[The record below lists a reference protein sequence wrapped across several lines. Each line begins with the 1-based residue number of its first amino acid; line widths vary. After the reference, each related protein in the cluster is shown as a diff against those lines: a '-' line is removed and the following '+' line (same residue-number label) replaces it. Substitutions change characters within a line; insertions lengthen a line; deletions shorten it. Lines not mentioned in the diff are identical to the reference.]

1 MCLHKNLDTA
11 FYYSDFI
18 NIISYLYAIYYL
30 LYSGDSNLS
39 LYYKIFNKYLQNH
52 IICEILI
59 LKNKRTLRRMFFHF
73 LTRVLK
79 DGRRTHHLR
88 YSIKECVESLFY
100 FNKTLLFLCYNK
112 YVGLSKTF
120 HLFHTFLKFFK
131 FSSWQVSV
139 YSL

>member
-1 MCLHKNLDTA
+1 MSPLTKFFSLELLHTPGIITPSYDLLSFYLLKTWFI

-30 LYSGDSNLS
+30 LYSGDSNIS

-59 LKNKRTLRRMFFHF
+59 LKNKRTLRRMFFYF
-73 LTRVLK
+73 LIRVLK
-79 DGRRTHHLR
+79 DKRRTHHLR

-100 FNKTLLFLCYNK
+100 FNKT
-112 YVGLSKTF
+112 
-120 HLFHTFLKFFK
+120 
-131 FSSWQVSV
+131 SSIFM
-139 YSL
+139 L

>member
-1 MCLHKNLDTA
+1 MTYVPLNKIFFTWITA
-11 FYYSDFI
+11 YPWYNTPSYDLLSFYLLKTWFIFYYSDFI

-100 FNKTLLFLCYNK
+100 FNKT
-112 YVGLSKTF
+112 
-120 HLFHTFLKFFK
+120 
-131 FSSWQVSV
+131 FSIFM
-139 YSL
+139 L

>member
-1 MCLHKNLDTA
+1 M
-11 FYYSDFI
+11 
-18 NIISYLYAIYYL
+18 

-100 FNKTLLFLCYNK
+100 FY
-112 YVGLSKTF
+112 KTF
-120 HLFHTFLKFFK
+120 SIFMLLQICWFVKNFPFISYLFKIFQIFFLT
-131 FSSWQVSV
+131 SECLLTIILIVR
-139 YSL
+139 

>member
-1 MCLHKNLDTA
+1 M
-11 FYYSDFI
+11 
-18 NIISYLYAIYYL
+18 

-59 LKNKRTLRRMFFHF
+59 LKNKRTLRRMFFYF

-100 FNKTLLFLCYNK
+100 FNKTFLFLCYNK
-112 YVGLSKTF
+112 YVGLSKYLPFIPLFITF
-120 HLFHTFLKFFK
+120 QFSFLT
-131 FSSWQVSV
+131 SEC
-139 YSL
+139 LLTIILNIR